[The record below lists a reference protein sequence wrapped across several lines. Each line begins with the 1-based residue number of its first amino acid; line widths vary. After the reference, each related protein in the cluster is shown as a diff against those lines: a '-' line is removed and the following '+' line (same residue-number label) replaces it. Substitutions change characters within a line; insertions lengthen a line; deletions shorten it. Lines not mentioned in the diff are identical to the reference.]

1 MDSTPHPSWITGLLI
16 LGVVAALVF
25 RNMRPQK
32 MTVSRFWISP
42 AILVALTAT
51 VLWAGE
57 QLTPPPLGLVVLS
70 IGIGVVAGIPLGIA
84 RGHHSNVRPGETA
97 GTLYVDPSPVVMA
110 IWLIAFAFKYAVRFL
125 LPAAGPVAA
134 AATDGFM
141 VFAVTSVLVARV
153 VIFRKYETM
162 VKA

>member
-1 MDSTPHPSWITGLLI
+1 MDSTPHPSWISGLLV
-16 LGVVAALVF
+16 LGVVAAVVF

-32 MTVSRFWISP
+32 MTVSRFWIQP
-42 AILVALTAT
+42 LILVVMTAL

-57 QLTPPPLGLVVLS
+57 QLTPPPIGLVVLS
-70 IGIGVVAGIPLGIA
+70 IAIGIAAGIPLGIA
-84 RGHHSNVRPGETA
+84 RGHHSKVRPGEKP
-97 GTLYVDPSPVVMA
+97 GTLYVDPSPIVMA
-110 IWLIAFAFKYAVRFL
+110 IWLIAFALKYAVRFL
-125 LPAAGPVAA
+125 LPQAGPGAA
-134 AATDGFM
+134 AATDGFI